1 MKKTIFL
8 MLCSLLLTGCNKEDY
23 DFTVSRGEV
32 FTIELRSAPGAG
44 MSWEWKNK
52 KDVTCVDTVGVEEIP
67 LVEERRTGEVIEKW
81 NFKGLEKEN
90 CTLLFEYINARDK
103 SVIERKE
110 FLIRVKE

>member
-1 MKKTIFL
+1 MKKTIFG
-8 MLCSLLLTGCNKEDY
+8 MLCALLLISCNKEDY

-52 KDVTCVDTVGVEEIP
+52 TDVTCVDTVGLEEFP
-67 LVEERRTGEVIEKW
+67 LIEERRTGEVIEKW
-81 NFKGLEKEN
+81 NFKGVKKGN

>member
-1 MKKTIFL
+1 MKKTVFL
-8 MLCSLLLTGCNKEDY
+8 TLCALLLTGCNKEDY

-32 FTIELRSAPGAG
+32 FTIELISAPGAG

-52 KDVTCVDTVGVEEIP
+52 TDVTCVDTVGLEEVP
-67 LVEERRTGEVIEKW
+67 LIEERRGGEVIEKW
-81 NFKGLEKEN
+81 NFKGLEKGN

-110 FLIRVKE
+110 FLIRVKK